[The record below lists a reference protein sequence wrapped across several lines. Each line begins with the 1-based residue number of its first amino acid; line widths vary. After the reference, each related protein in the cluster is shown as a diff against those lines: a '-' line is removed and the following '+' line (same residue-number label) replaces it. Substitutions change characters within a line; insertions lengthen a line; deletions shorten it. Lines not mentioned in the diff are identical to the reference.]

1 MVWRGNCL
9 VIEDDADVGELLK
22 GILAQAGFDV
32 HLETTAAAALVAAS
46 EVDFALIT
54 LDLGLPDIDGTEVAC
69 LLRKHSDAPILI
81 ITARTTMNAE
91 AGNTSLAQAY
101 LFKPFLPTNLRD
113 IVDQLLPP
121 GGRPPA

>member
-1 MVWRGNCL
+1 MAWRGNCL
-9 VIEDDADVGELLK
+9 VIEDDPDIGELLK
-22 GILAQAGFDV
+22 GILAQAGFEV
-32 HLETTAAAALVAAS
+32 HLETTAASALVAAS

-54 LDLGLPDIDGTEVAC
+54 LDLGLPDIDGTEVAR
-69 LLRKHSDAPILI
+69 LLREHSEAPILI
-81 ITARTTMNAE
+81 ITARTTMTAE

-101 LFKPFLPTNLRD
+101 LFQPFVPTDLRN